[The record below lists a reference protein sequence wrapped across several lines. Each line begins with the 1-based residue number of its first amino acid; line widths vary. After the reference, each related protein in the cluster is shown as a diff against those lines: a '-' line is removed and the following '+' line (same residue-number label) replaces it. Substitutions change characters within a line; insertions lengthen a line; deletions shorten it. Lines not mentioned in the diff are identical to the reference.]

1 MDSKKGS
8 EDLTTKDEDNKT
20 PDEIDPNVNKNS
32 SMENETKIITQF
44 DKTLLEI
51 DSNIDKKTDQEMDSK
66 KENGQEI
73 QELTKITENPASP
86 EKIQELTK
94 IDEVKNSRD
103 IDENKDHQKSVEEN
117 DPKSNSSE
125 NDSAEIITLTD
136 KNNEKSNGKTIND
149 SQDVF
154 STLLEVSTTSFD
166 EKQNE
171 DSAKDKI
178 QDSNEEDDEEEES
191 NDTEIDNP
199 TTHETPQKEGE
210 DIAVA
215 SDLDSDSPRHVTDDA
230 EKANDLLFPSSDSK
244 SNSVEETPKEKD
256 KDVDSA
262 LDENNTKNDNIN
274 SEKSGEHADD
284 ISVEDNSKS
293 KKDVTL
299 GSIIETFNIDKD
311 ESKVPDDNAK
321 VTSEVETV
329 AKQSNNKSS
338 YDPLSTD
345 NDIGNNKTV
354 VVPEKKLN
362 STNVN
367 NDETIVIDDD
377 DDDDEQQPTIQKI
390 RETLLNSPISS
401 NVNKNSST
409 TTVVSSETD
418 PLAFAEYAETE
429 TIIGD
434 DDDQQVSHEIMSAF
448 GNDPLNTLEEGKQT
462 ADDSTGGSEYLDTS
476 HETAAANVDEDDDL
490 IILDSSNT
498 NDEDVNKENQNTTEE
513 EMLIRQSSIALHP
526 IFPELIN
533 HNNSE
538 QIAENDDDPPSKRQ
552 RISLF
557 SKSSPE
563 PITPRIILRNN
574 GNSPTVNKQLTMP
587 LRRQGN
593 GTLNPRQISLLVNQ
607 QNMANFLPNTP
618 VQMMQLSTTPSPT
631 SAYKT
636 TRYHC
641 DVCTQSFSDMN
652 SLQLHVKK
660 SHELRS
666 ETRTL
671 VSSTVKA
678 EQDVICHNCLRTPAG
693 ISYKMSMLDK
703 IAW

>member
-8 EDLTTKDEDNKT
+8 EDLTTKDEDSKT
-20 PDEIDPNVNKNS
+20 PHEINPNVDKNS

-51 DSNIDKKTDQEMDSK
+51 DSNIDKKTDQEMDSN

-73 QELTKITENPASP
+73 QKLTKITENPASP

-94 IDEVKNSRD
+94 IDEVKNSRG
-103 IDENKDHQKSVEEN
+103 IDENEDHQKGAEEN
-117 DPKSNSSE
+117 DPKSNFSE
-125 NDSAEIITLTD
+125 NDSAEIVKLTD

-166 EKQNE
+166 EKLNE
-171 DSAKDKI
+171 DTAKDKI
-178 QDSNEEDDEEEES
+178 QDSNEEDEEEEES

-262 LDENNTKNDNIN
+262 SDGNNTKNDDIN

-299 GSIIETFNIDKD
+299 GSIIETFNIDKN
-311 ESKVPDDNAK
+311 ESK

-329 AKQSNNKSS
+329 AKQSNNSNS
-338 YDPLSTD
+338 YDPLSTE

-354 VVPEKKLN
+354 VVPEKQLN

-390 RETLLNSPISS
+390 RETLLNSPISN

-498 NDEDVNKENQNTTEE
+498 NDEDVNKENQNTTDE

-538 QIAENDDDPPSKRQ
+538 QIAENDDNPPSKRQ

-607 QNMANFLPNTP
+607 QNMPNFLSNTP

-631 SAYKT
+631 AAYKT

-693 ISYKMSMLDK
+693 MSYIYNTFQK
-703 IAW
+703 

>member
-8 EDLTTKDEDNKT
+8 EDLTTKDEDSKT
-20 PDEIDPNVNKNS
+20 PHEINPNVDKNS

-51 DSNIDKKTDQEMDSK
+51 DSNMDKKTDQEMDSN

-73 QELTKITENPASP
+73 QKLTKITENPASP

-94 IDEVKNSRD
+94 IDEVKNSRG
-103 IDENKDHQKSVEEN
+103 IDENEDHQKGAEEN
-117 DPKSNSSE
+117 DPKSNFSE
-125 NDSAEIITLTD
+125 NDSAEIVKLTD

-166 EKQNE
+166 EKLNE
-171 DSAKDKI
+171 DTAKDKI
-178 QDSNEEDDEEEES
+178 QDSNEEDEEEEES

-262 LDENNTKNDNIN
+262 SDGNNTKNDDIN

-299 GSIIETFNIDKD
+299 GSIIETFNIDKN
-311 ESKVPDDNAK
+311 ESK

-329 AKQSNNKSS
+329 AKQSNNSNS
-338 YDPLSTD
+338 YDPLSTE

-354 VVPEKKLN
+354 VVPEKQLN

-390 RETLLNSPISS
+390 RETLLNSPISN

-498 NDEDVNKENQNTTEE
+498 NDEDVNKENQNTTDE

-526 IFPELIN
+526 IFPDLIN

-538 QIAENDDDPPSKRQ
+538 QIAENDDNPPSKRQ

-607 QNMANFLPNTP
+607 QNMPNFLSNTP

-631 SAYKT
+631 AAYKT

-693 ISYKMSMLDK
+693 MSYIYNTFQK
-703 IAW
+703 

>member
-8 EDLTTKDEDNKT
+8 EDLTTKDEDSKT
-20 PDEIDPNVNKNS
+20 PDEIDPNVDKNS
-32 SMENETKIITQF
+32 SMVNETKIITQF

-51 DSNIDKKTDQEMDSK
+51 DSNMDKKTDQEMDSK

-103 IDENKDHQKSVEEN
+103 IDENKDHQKSAEEN

-125 NDSAEIITLTD
+125 NDSAEIVKLTD

-178 QDSNEEDDEEEES
+178 QDSNEEDEEEEES

-262 LDENNTKNDNIN
+262 SDENNTKNDDIN

-299 GSIIETFNIDKD
+299 GSIIETFNIDKN
-311 ESKVPDDNAK
+311 ESK

-329 AKQSNNKSS
+329 AKQSNNSNS
-338 YDPLSTD
+338 YDPLSTE

-390 RETLLNSPISS
+390 RETLLNSPISN

-498 NDEDVNKENQNTTEE
+498 NDEDVNKENQNTTDE

-607 QNMANFLPNTP
+607 QNMPNFLSNTP

-693 ISYKMSMLDK
+693 MSYIYNTFQK
-703 IAW
+703 